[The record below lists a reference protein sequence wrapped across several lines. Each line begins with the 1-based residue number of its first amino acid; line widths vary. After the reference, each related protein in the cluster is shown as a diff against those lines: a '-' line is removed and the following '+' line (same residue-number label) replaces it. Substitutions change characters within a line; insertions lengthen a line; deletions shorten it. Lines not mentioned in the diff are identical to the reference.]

1 MHTLHLLEIRASKSE
16 LVMNLNVPCKFKKW
30 HVGLPNIRQ
39 GKYVPSQFPSHA
51 RNTPPWVNMIATI
64 EKGKWIIET
73 LEEVMDVVEKKTHSL
88 NSSKHTNEL
97 LF

>member
-1 MHTLHLLEIRASKSE
+1 LQI
-16 LVMNLNVPCKFKKW
+16 KKW
-30 HVGLPNIRQ
+30 HVGLTNIGQ

-51 RNTPPWVNMIATI
+51 RNTPPWVNKIAATT
-64 EKGKWIIET
+64 KGKWIIEA
-73 LEEVMDVVEKKTHSL
+73 LEEAMDVVEKKTHSL

>member
-1 MHTLHLLEIRASKSE
+1 LQI
-16 LVMNLNVPCKFKKW
+16 KKW
-30 HVGLPNIRQ
+30 HVGLINIGQ

-51 RNTPPWVNMIATI
+51 RNTPPWVNKITII
-64 EKGKWIIET
+64 EKGKWIIEA
-73 LEEVMDVVEKKTHSL
+73 LEEAMVVVEKMTYSL

>member
-1 MHTLHLLEIRASKSE
+1 
-16 LVMNLNVPCKFKKW
+16 
-30 HVGLPNIRQ
+30 
-39 GKYVPSQFPSHA
+39 
-51 RNTPPWVNMIATI
+51 MITTI
-64 EKGKWIIET
+64 EKGKWIIEA